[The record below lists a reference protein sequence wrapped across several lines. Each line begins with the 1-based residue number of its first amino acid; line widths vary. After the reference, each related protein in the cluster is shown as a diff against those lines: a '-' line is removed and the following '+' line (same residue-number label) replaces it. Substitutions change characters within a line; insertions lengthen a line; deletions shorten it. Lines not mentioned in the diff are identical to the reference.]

1 MKKPTFYE
9 VLGVNPDA
17 TETEIKKAYRTLSLK
32 YHPDRNSSAEARNLF
47 PDINE
52 AYETLGDA
60 QKRKRYDIEQKGGMF
75 MDGIGGEADMSDINQ
90 IFSMMFG
97 GGGGGFGQHPGI
109 RVFRGQHPGFGGSG
123 DPLGFQNIFQAMQK
137 PPPIIKNIKIS
148 MTQAYTGCSLPV
160 EIERWIIENDLKVSE
175 TETIY
180 IPIHPGIDDNEIIVL
195 REKGN
200 AVNDSLKG
208 DLKIVIQIDNTTA
221 FRRSGLDLIFVY
233 KLSLKEALCGFSFEL
248 NHLNGKVLTLTNF
261 SNKTIISPNSRK
273 ILPQL
278 GMTRDKQVG
287 NLILEFDVVFP
298 SSITPEQ
305 CATLE
310 QIL

>member
-17 TETEIKKAYRTLSLK
+17 TETEIKKSYRTLSLK
-32 YHPDRNSSAEARNLF
+32 YHPDRNPSVEARNLF

-60 QKRKRYDIEQKGGMF
+60 QKRKRYDMEQKGGIF
-75 MDGIGGEADMSDINQ
+75 MDGNGGEADMSDINQ
-90 IFSMMFG
+90 IFSMMF

-123 DPLGFQNIFQAMQK
+123 DHPGFQNIFQAMQK

-200 AVNDSLKG
+200 AVNDTLKG
-208 DLKIVIQIDNTTA
+208 DLKLVIQIDNTTA
-221 FRRSGLDLIFVY
+221 FRRHGLDLIFVY

-248 NHLNGKVLTLTNF
+248 NHLNGKLLTLTNF
-261 SNKTIISPNSRK
+261 SNKTIISPNSKK

-278 GMTRDKQVG
+278 GMVRDKQVG
-287 NLILEFDVVFP
+287 NLILEFEVVFP